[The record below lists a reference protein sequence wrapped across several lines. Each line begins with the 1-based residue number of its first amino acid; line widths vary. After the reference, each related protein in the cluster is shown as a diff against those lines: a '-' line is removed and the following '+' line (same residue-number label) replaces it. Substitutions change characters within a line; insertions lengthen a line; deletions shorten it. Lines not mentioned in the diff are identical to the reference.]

1 MAGGIGITGLLAWV
15 DNHPN
20 IKLFWSAKQSARP
33 LVAAMEPVVTPL
45 GQGNAEV
52 RVWQRF
58 VAREILEEKVKA
70 GCAKIGVMVC
80 GHGRLCDDVL
90 AAMVDLGKR
99 SKGRTFVLEVEAC
112 TW

>member
-1 MAGGIGITGLLAWV
+1 M
-15 DNHPN
+15 
-20 IKLFWSAKQSARP
+20 
-33 LVAAMEPVVTPL
+33 TPL

-58 VAREILEEKVKA
+58 VVREILEEKVKA
-70 GCAKIGVMVC
+70 GWAKIGVMVC
-80 GHGRLCDDVL
+80 GHGRLRDDVL

-99 SKGRTFVLEVEAC
+99 SKGRTFMLEVEAC